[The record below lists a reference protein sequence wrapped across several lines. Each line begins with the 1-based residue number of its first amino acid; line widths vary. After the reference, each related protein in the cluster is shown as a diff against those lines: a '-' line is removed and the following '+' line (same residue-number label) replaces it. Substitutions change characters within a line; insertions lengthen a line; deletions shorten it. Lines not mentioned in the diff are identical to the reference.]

1 MTKGIGWDIGI
12 KNLAYCVLDSGVSSE
27 SPNAFKFNNSY
38 YDISHW
44 SDISLVSQIESN
56 LQTSGQVS
64 HINNNNNLKC
74 CFVKDNIKKGS
85 AKSDNAS
92 EESKV
97 CGKTAF
103 YVKDEVLEG
112 NEGDEKSKYSG
123 LCKTHYKKLQ
133 NTNASTQHTPPS
145 TPPPST
151 PPRLPEVS
159 VKKCWTEGC
168 SSKPV
173 QVLKSHI
180 YKGFCKKH
188 ITEMQ
193 KAKTHSESDFLK
205 INHAK
210 STAKIDINQLGI
222 ALFQELNK
230 ITAQIIEPCIILLE
244 NQPVLK
250 NPTMKSMQMFL
261 YSYYLMKIMEGNN
274 ISNKKL
280 QCYCASKKLD
290 LIKFLTEE
298 EQTKINTFIETVN
311 NPYQKNKK
319 MSIMIVE
326 VLLQNNAKWL
336 EFFKSHPKQDDLA
349 DSLLMTLHYFTRA
362 SATRA
367 SATRALAPRAPLSRA
382 TLLIDEE
389 AVLIIDEEAVL
400 IIDEEAAIAPLKQKK
415 SSIERAS
422 EKKAKGKAGLKP
434 SKIPIVD
441 AEGTSVLD
449 EVKSKKRNRIITNI
463 KHKNYSDDE

>member
-74 CFVKDNIKKGS
+74 CFVKDNVKKGS

-133 NTNASTQHTPPS
+133 KQDASTQHTPPS
-145 TPPPST
+145 TPPLST

-168 SSKPV
+168 NSKTV

-188 ITEMQ
+188 INEMQ

-230 ITAQIIEPCIILLE
+230 ITAQIVEPCIILLE

-298 EQTKINTFIETVN
+298 EQTKITTFIETVN

-326 VLLQNNAKWL
+326 VLLQNNTKWL

-349 DSLLMTLHYFTRA
+349 DSLLMTLHYFSRVTRA
-362 SATRA
+362 S
-367 SATRALAPRAPLSRA
+367 APRAPLSRLTRASA
-382 TLLIDEE
+382 TKVSATRAPLDEE
-389 AVLIIDEEAVL
+389 AALIIDEEA
-400 IIDEEAAIAPLKQKK
+400 IIAPLKQKK

-449 EVKSKKRNRIITNI
+449 EVKSKKRNRIIKNL
-463 KHKNYSDDE
+463 KHKNDSDDDE